1 MCKERSFFASLA
13 PYQECTEQSQAI
25 KRWCS
30 AEVENTAPSPLI
42 VTQTQAE
49 EEEDRNSKNMNEWT
63 GDRSDNTL

>member
-13 PYQECTEQSQAI
+13 SYQECTEQSQAV
-25 KRWCS
+25 KRWSS

-49 EEEDRNSKNMNEWT
+49 EEEDRNSKNTNEWT
-63 GDRSDNTL
+63 GERWENIL